1 MDWEISL
8 TIISLSFFLL
18 TLFVAF
24 FILQVL
30 KTARN
35 IEAILEMINGKLP
48 GILSDIKEVTGNLTA
63 SSVMLKTGLE
73 GLTTALGRVRQI
85 TSLVDTAIR
94 PGIETPVLSLLKNA
108 AAIRKGIQIFLKTLG
123 KKG

>member
-63 SSVMLKTGLE
+63 SSVMLKAGIE

-85 TSLVDTAIR
+85 TSMVDTAIR

-108 AAIRKGIQIFLKTLG
+108 GAIRKGIQIFLKTLG